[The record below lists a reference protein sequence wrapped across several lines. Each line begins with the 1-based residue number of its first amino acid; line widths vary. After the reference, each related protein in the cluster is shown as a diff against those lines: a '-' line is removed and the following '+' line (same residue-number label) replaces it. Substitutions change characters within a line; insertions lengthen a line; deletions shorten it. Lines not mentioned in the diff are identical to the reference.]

1 MREMFQLSEKS
12 QAGLCQKHYD
22 SKCTKS
28 FIIIHTNL
36 KFV

>member
-12 QAGLCQKHYD
+12 QAGQKHHD
-22 SKCTKS
+22 SKRTKS